1 MIGRTWT
8 LPLPRVGS
16 PSLGNLRNNYSV
28 ATFITSG
35 YPRQILFSFLIA
47 ASYFVGTRIGFVL
60 KLHDTPISTFWPPN
74 AILLAAFLLA
84 PTRMWWI
91 ILLAVF
97 PAHLLAQLPTG
108 RPLMT
113 VCGWY
118 ISNCAEGL
126 LGAALIRRF
135 KKPKELFED
144 VSGVLVFLSFAILI
158 APLVSSFVD
167 AAVVVGTGF
176 GFGNGYWKLW
186 TSRLFSNMLADLTVA
201 PTIIVWTLNGRRWL
215 QNLTRAR
222 IIEAVLLGVGIIAV
236 SDLVF
241 GLVSPTLP
249 AVMFSPLPLV
259 LWIVVRFGVA
269 GLYPS
274 LLALS
279 MISIWHAMHGRDPFI
294 LSPVPESII
303 GIQIFLC
310 TITLPMMLLA
320 AVLAE
325 RREVVETLRESRGRL
340 INAQEQERRRIA
352 RELHD
357 DIGQQLTLLEL
368 ELDQLRQRSSE
379 TLKAPLEKL
388 YLQAS
393 AVSAATRTI
402 SHGLHSAHLEFLG
415 LVPALRNLCETVAQ
429 ETSIAVDFTEKNV
442 PASVDPQLSL
452 CLYRVTQEA
461 LHNIARHSHAHKA
474 SVELHGGHERLW
486 LHIVDDGVGITAERE
501 HAAALGLAS
510 MRERVGLAGGTFRLD
525 SEPMR
530 GTRIEAII
538 PISKTQT

>member
-1 MIGRTWT
+1 MIGRTLT
-8 LPLPRVGS
+8 LTLLPRVES
-16 PSLGNLRNNYSV
+16 PRFESVRDDHSLASSLL
-28 ATFITSG
+28 SG
-35 YPRQILFSFLIA
+35 YPRQVLFSSLVA
-47 ASYFVGTRIGFVL
+47 VGYFAGTRIGFVL

-84 PTRMWWI
+84 PKRMWWI

-108 RPLMT
+108 RPLIT

-126 LGAALIRRF
+126 IGAACIRHF
-135 KKPKELFED
+135 KKPEELFED
-144 VSGVLVFLSFAILI
+144 VSGVLVFLGFAILI
-158 APLVSSFVD
+158 APLASSFVD
-167 AAVVVGTGF
+167 AAVVVST

-215 QNLTRAR
+215 QNLSRAR
-222 IIEAVLLGVGIIAV
+222 IVEAVLLGVGIIAV
-236 SDLVF
+236 TDFVY
-241 GLVSPTLP
+241 GIVSPTIP
-249 AVMFSPLPLV
+249 AIMFSPLPLV

-279 MISIWHAMHGRDPFI
+279 VISIWHAMHGRDPFI

-310 TITLPMMLLA
+310 TITLPMMVLA

-325 RREVVETLRESRGRL
+325 RKEVEETLRQSRSQL
-340 INAQEQERRRIA
+340 IDAQEQERRRIA

-368 ELDQLRQRSSE
+368 ELDQVRQQSSE
-379 TLKAPLEKL
+379 SLKPALDKL
-388 YLQAS
+388 HRQA
-393 AVSAATRTI
+393 AEASAATRTI
-402 SHGLHSAHLEFLG
+402 SHELHSAHLEFLG
-415 LVPALRNLCETVAQ
+415 LVSALRNLCETVTH
-429 ETSIAVDFTEKNV
+429 EMSIDVAFSEENV
-442 PASVDPQLSL
+442 PAEMDPQVSL

-474 SVELHGGHERLW
+474 QVELRSGGEW
-486 LHIVDDGVGITAERE
+486 ITLHITDDGIGIPADRERSV
-501 HAAALGLAS
+501 ALGLAS
-510 MRERVGLAGGTFRLD
+510 MRERVGLLGGTFTLE
-525 SEPMR
+525 SEPMH
-530 GTRIEAII
+530 GTRIGATI
-538 PISKTQT
+538 PMRRIHV